1 MNTGKSHAYFTWA
14 HTSAFVPPP
23 PSSFPSTSYPFAHS
37 FDPYGS
43 TSNTSPA
50 PHILAPHDPLPY
62 NTYTSHA
69 NSNWTRPEYI
79 VKADDDSFVMLAE
92 LEGRLR
98 VEWFDSIYSSPDEI
112 PVPSHMASS
121 TSTAKGGAPTS
132 PALWT
137 TPGLLGAGYNKYGYR
152 PFQQDATSSSSSVS
166 TTTKDVLKPT
176 DVTRPVPPLASKGP
190 LVYWGCKSPEIYE
203 PSCGC

>member
-1 MNTGKSHAYFTWA
+1 MNTGKTHAYYTWA

-23 PSSFPSTSYPFAHS
+23 PSSFSSTSYPFAHS
-37 FDPYGS
+37 FQPWYS

-62 NTYTSHA
+62 DAYTTHS
-69 NSNWTRPEYI
+69 SLNWTRPEYV

-98 VEWFDSIYSSPDEI
+98 VEWFDSIYASPEEI
-112 PVPSHMASS
+112 PVPSHLASA
-121 TSTAKGGAPTS
+121 TGTARGGAPTS

-137 TPGLLGAGYNKYGYR
+137 TAGLRGAGYYGYDYR
-152 PFQQDATSSSSSVS
+152 PFQAATSSSGSVV
-166 TTTKDVLKPT
+166 TTTKDVSKPT
-176 DVTRPVPPLASKGP
+176 DVTRPAPPLTEKGP
-190 LVYWGCKSPEIYE
+190 MVYWGCKFAS
-203 PSCGC
+203 G